1 MSNGKRGKQRSGMKV
16 VIETQ
21 GVKYE
26 IYEDVTNITIETEN
40 GVRMKN
46 ATQELRLKDDDVADY
61 YTVEETA

>member
-1 MSNGKRGKQRSGMKV
+1 MKV

>member
-1 MSNGKRGKQRSGMKV
+1 MKV
-16 VIETQ
+16 MIETQ

-40 GVRMKN
+40 GVRMRN
-46 ATQELRLKDDDVADY
+46 ATEDVRIKDDDPAEY